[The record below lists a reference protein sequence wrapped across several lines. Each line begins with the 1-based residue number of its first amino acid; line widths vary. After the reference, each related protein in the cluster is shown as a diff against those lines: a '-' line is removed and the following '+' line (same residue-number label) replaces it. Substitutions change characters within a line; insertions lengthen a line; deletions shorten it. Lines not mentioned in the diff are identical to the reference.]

1 MKIIITGVA
10 GFIGSNLA
18 DSLIKEGYKNIIG
31 IDNLS
36 YGLKSQIPNEVDFF
50 QHDIRSSQIFDVFD
64 EGDTVFHLAAKNSI
78 VDCQTNP
85 LETVD
90 ININGTLNVFNAAIK
105 KKVRKVIYAE
115 SSAVYEGIN
124 VFPTTEDQLKPE
136 SFYAISKFCTHYFAK
151 SYKQYFGLDSIAL
164 RYFNVY
170 GPRQDYRR
178 SIPPVV
184 VSFIISMLK
193 GERPVIYGDGTK
205 KRDFVYVDDVNEF
218 HLITLEDN
226 RTDGETFNLGSG
238 KNYSVLDI
246 YHELESILDTGLEP
260 IFKDDLPGEAQENLA
275 DISMANKVGWEP
287 KTDLRQGLLNSIE
300 YIQENVLPTLV
311 EI

>member
-1 MKIIITGVA
+1 LNILITGIA

-18 DSLIKEGYKNIIG
+18 NYLIEKGYSVSG
-31 IDNLS
+31 IDNLT
-36 YGLKSQIPNEVDFF
+36 YGTLEQVPKEAHFINA
-50 QHDIRSSQIFDVFD
+50 DIRDNEILKHFKNTDV
-64 EGDTVFHLAAKNSI
+64 VFHLAAKNCI
-78 VDCQTNP
+78 VDCQ
-85 LETVD
+85 LEPVETTD
-90 ININGTLNVFNAAIK
+90 INITGTVNIFEAARRAG
-105 KKVRKVIYAE
+105 VRKVIYAE
-115 SSAVYEGIN
+115 SSAIYEGTSI
-124 VFPTTEDQLKPE
+124 FPTSETETNPH
-136 SFYAISKFCTHYFAK
+136 SFYAVSKASTAYFAEA
-151 SYKQYFGLDSIAL
+151 YRRYYGQNTTAL

-178 SIPPVV
+178 IIPPVI
-184 VSFIISMLK
+184 SAFIIAMLQ
-193 GERPVIYGDGTK
+193 GQRPVIHGDGSK

-218 HLITLEDN
+218 HHITLKDN
-226 RTDGETFNLGSG
+226 RTDGKTYNLGYE

-246 YHELESILDTGLEP
+246 YHELESILNTGLEP

-275 DISMANKVGWEP
+275 DISKAKELGWEP